1 MAGPLQPES
10 TPTPDSLGI
19 KFLDARLGLLEDR
32 VGRLQEWVDRQ
43 GERWAATVIDVVHS
57 SDSAVSATDEYDLD
71 WFRGLPYSQET
82 LAKIARSLHEAGR
95 VFPMVNTSVWAAIA
109 ADPQRALN
117 DGV

>member
-1 MAGPLQPES
+1 MAGPLQPETS
-10 TPTPDSLGI
+10 PTTDALGV
-19 KFLDARLGLLEDR
+19 KFLDARLSLLEDR

-43 GERWAATVIDVVHS
+43 GERWAETVIDVVHS
-57 SDSAVSATDEYDLD
+57 SDSAVLATREYDLD

-82 LAKIARSLHEAGR
+82 LAKIARSLYEAAR

-109 ADPQRALN
+109 ADPQGALN